1 MSRYWGSQN
10 NVEWT
15 DTAWPAP
22 SNAPR
27 VVRDF
32 KAQDVICL
40 PLAEVRAMCPR
51 LAPKPTAKPQTGC
64 LMNFAPVR
72 H

>member
-1 MSRYWGSQN
+1 MSQYWGTQN
-10 NVEWT
+10 NVTWT

-27 VVRDF
+27 VNREF
-32 KAQDVICL
+32 QPQDIICL
-40 PLAEVRAMCPR
+40 PLAQVRAMCPR
-51 LAPKPTAKPQTGC
+51 LAPKPTQRPRPGC
-64 LMNFAPVR
+64 VTNFAPVR